1 MRWWRMQLAAGC
13 CSRWRCHCRC
23 RCRRR
28 VIAICATRRMINEI
42 SKHLSTAA
50 ARQLPQE
57 AKEES
62 EKLFV
67 SRVKLAWSFLFFL
80 ATNAD
85 RRGLRGKGRH
95 GGSIIIIII
104 GTAIFEV
111 LSESVGRLSK
121 CFLCALPDFRCN
133 PIAAKERGG
142 EGSVLTQSDYLIKPI
157 MLQHT
162 PTHTTEHNREK
173 NNRNREL
180 LHLWVFMQ
188 RIMAASHS
196 KRSCAQFSVPATEAS
211 TIFQELSPN
220 LIAHCCF
227 QRNLRNTCQSMQ
239 QCYIGSGS
247 SCNVQLAT
255 NWREREREFCRAW

>member
-1 MRWWRMQLAAGC
+1 M
-13 CSRWRCHCRC
+13 
-23 RCRRR
+23 
-28 VIAICATRRMINEI
+28 
-42 SKHLSTAA
+42 
-50 ARQLPQE
+50 
-57 AKEES
+57 
-62 EKLFV
+62 

-95 GGSIIIIII
+95 EGSIIIIII

-142 EGSVLTQSDYLIKPI
+142 GEERSVLTQSDYLIKPI

-162 PTHTTEHNREK
+162 PTHNRAQS
-173 NNRNREL
+173 REEQSQSRTVTL
-180 LHLWVFMQ
+180 VSIHATDHGCQPFKAFL
-188 RIMAASHS
+188 
-196 KRSCAQFSVPATEAS
+196 RSVLGTATEAS
-211 TIFQELSPN
+211 TIFRELSPN
-220 LIAHCCF
+220 LIAHCCL

-239 QCYIGSGS
+239 QCYIGSGT
-247 SCNVQLAT
+247 CNVQLAT
-255 NWREREREFCRAW
+255 NWREREREFCKAW